1 LPHTGRNAFLSEFL
15 HDALV
20 LSYRF
25 AKTEEGRR
33 AIKSGDFTRYWF
45 FVLSMNSTYRQL
57 DELETVVKE
66 MFGNL
71 EDSLI

>member
-1 LPHTGRNAFLSEFL
+1 MTGRNIFLHEFL
-15 HDALV
+15 HDALL

-25 AKTEEGRR
+25 ARTEHGRQ

-45 FVLSMNSTYRQL
+45 FVLSVNSTYAQL

-66 MFGNL
+66 MFGSL
-71 EDSLI
+71 EDTLA